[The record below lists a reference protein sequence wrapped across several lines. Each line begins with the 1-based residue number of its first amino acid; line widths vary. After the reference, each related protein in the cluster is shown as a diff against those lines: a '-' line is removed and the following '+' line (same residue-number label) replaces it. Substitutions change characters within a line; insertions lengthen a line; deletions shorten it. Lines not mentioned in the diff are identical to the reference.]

1 MLTAE
6 LKEVKGRRFGD
17 PSAKPKGSRRYVE
30 LSDGSIVKWW
40 NGKWY
45 RKWQRFDT
53 AVATSLTRYAMHAAV
68 DAGRW
73 REEREEFTDC
83 GKFLTRLRSLV
94 GSYEALRIIAWIA
107 RKESM

>member
-6 LKEVKGRRFGD
+6 LKTTPGKAFGKPGAD
-17 PSAKPKGSRRYVE
+17 PKGSRRYVE

-53 AVATSLTRYAMHAAV
+53 AVATSLNTRAMAVAAEN
-68 DAGRW
+68 GRW
-73 REEREEFTDC
+73 REERETYKDC
-83 GKFLTRLRSLV
+83 GELLVRLKALV
-94 GSYEALRIIAWIA
+94 GAYEALRIIGWIA
-107 RKESM
+107 RKEQ